1 MTCRPIFAWGVSQM
15 KGQVSAATS
24 RHAASSGRAR
34 RRMPWLALKFLALA
48 LVAFAATWLDP
59 APASAQVAWRLAT
72 EYPESN
78 ISGVGL
84 TTFARLVSLRTNG
97 SVTVTNTF
105 DDQLKIGSAKMFQAV
120 EDRRI
125 TGGDAFAGP
134 LEASDAL
141 FGLASLPFAV
151 QSVDAAKA
159 ANGRARPLY
168 ERALARRGMRLLYI
182 TIWPSTGIWSSRPIA
197 SADDLRTLAVRT
209 YDNNS
214 AEVLRSAGATA
225 EYLPFN
231 EAVAKVKSHQLNAI
245 LTSGDGGAG
254 KKLWDDLAYFT
265 PINYAIPIS
274 IAFVSAEAFDALPKQ
289 VQGEVLQAAAETE
302 ASQFELLATRTTENY
317 ARMRANG
324 VTIADPAPAA
334 VIAALKKGAEAPI
347 ALWKTK
353 VPVEAAGIVD
363 WALRQN

>member
-1 MTCRPIFAWGVSQM
+1 M
-15 KGQVSAATS
+15 KDQLGALTS
-24 RHAASSGRAR
+24 RRIAILERAR
-34 RRMPWLALKFLALA
+34 QCIPWLILQKFLGLA
-48 LVAFAATWLDP
+48 LVALGAIVLDAAP
-59 APASAQVAWRLAT
+59 SSAQVAWRFAT
-72 EYPESN
+72 EYPQSN

-97 SVTVTNTF
+97 SLTVTNTF
-105 DDQLKIGSAKMFQAV
+105 DDQLRIGSAKMFEAV
-120 EDRRI
+120 EQRRI

-134 LEASDAL
+134 LEASDAI

-151 QSVDAAKA
+151 QSVDVAKA

-168 ERALARRGMRLLYI
+168 ERALAQRGLRLLYV
-182 TIWPSTGIWSSRPIA
+182 TIWPSTGLWSSRPIV
-197 SADDLRTLAVRT
+197 SADDLRSLAVRT

-214 AEVLRSAGATA
+214 ADVLRSAGAAA

-231 EAVAKVKSHQLNAI
+231 EAVVKVKSHQLNAI

-254 KKLWDDLAYFT
+254 RKLWDDLGYFT

-274 IAFVSAEAFDALPKQ
+274 IAFVSAEAFEALPKQ
-289 VQGEVLQAAAETE
+289 VQDEVLQAAAETE
-302 ASQFELLATRTTENY
+302 ASQFELLATRTSENY
-317 ARMRANG
+317 ARMRENG
-324 VTIADPAPAA
+324 VTIADPAPAS
-334 VIAALKKGAEAPI
+334 VIAALKKGAEGPI

-353 VPVEAAGIVD
+353 VPADAAGIVD

>member
-1 MTCRPIFAWGVSQM
+1 MTDQI
-15 KGQVSAATS
+15 SAAIS
-24 RHAASSGRAR
+24 RYAAASR
-34 RRMPWLALKFLALA
+34 RLPWETLHKFLALA
-48 LVAFAATWLDP
+48 VVAFAATWLDL
-59 APASAQVAWRLAT
+59 APASAQVVWRFAT
-72 EYPESN
+72 EYPASN

-97 SVTVTNTF
+97 NVTITNTF

-125 TGGDAFAGP
+125 IGGDAFAGP
-134 LEASDAL
+134 LEASDAI

-151 QSVDAAKA
+151 QSVDVAKA

-168 ERALARRGMRLLYI
+168 ERALARRGLRLLYI
-182 TIWPSTGIWSSRPIA
+182 TIWPSTGLWSNRPIVG
-197 SADDLRTLAVRT
+197 ADDLRTLAVRT

-231 EAVAKVKSHQLNAI
+231 EAVAKVKNHQLNGI

-274 IAFVSAEAFDALPKQ
+274 IAFVSAEAFGALPKQ

-317 ARMRANG
+317 ARMRENG
-324 VTIADPAPAA
+324 VTIADPAPAS

-347 ALWKTK
+347 AQWKVK
-353 VPVEAAGIVD
+353 VPVEAAGIID